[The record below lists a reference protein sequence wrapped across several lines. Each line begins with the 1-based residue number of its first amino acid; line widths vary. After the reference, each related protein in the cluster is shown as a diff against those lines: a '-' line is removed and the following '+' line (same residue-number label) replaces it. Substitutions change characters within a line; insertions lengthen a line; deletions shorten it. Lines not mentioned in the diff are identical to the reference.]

1 MSDINEI
8 VSKKAIQGIIT
19 TDESITRLDKSTMAY
34 IITIEKL
41 AETLRKEGIT
51 LKELNAAQKR
61 ANEEKERSKKQDK
74 ELTAAEKALEKQRQ
88 RGLAQMAKMEAKEMA
103 LQAAIQ
109 KEVKSEQDLIA
120 KTNALVAVRKRL
132 DTTTEKG
139 RAEHARLTAEIKK
152 NTLSLKNQDKQIS
165 RNQRNVGNYKSA
177 LEGLKG
183 SFAVLAVGVAAV
195 IGVFSKFNKFIQSA
209 IDKTDIQQLAEVSLA
224 TALGY
229 VSKEL
234 LNQAS
239 ALQTLT
245 RFGDEEIIRGQ
256 SFLAQMGLTEEQI
269 LKITPAILDFAQ
281 AKGIDLKTASDL
293 VAKSVGSETNALSRY
308 GIQIEGAAG
317 SSERMASALDAL
329 NSKFEGQAAAALV
342 GKGALVQLGNTIGD
356 VLERVGKYITDGINP
371 MIRGLNSL
379 ITIRDKES
387 EALITEQEEL
397 NHLVSMITNANTSQK
412 IRRDLITDLQEMY
425 PNFLKNL
432 NTESVTNKEL
442 AARLVDVNEQYKL
455 KIAAVIMDEKLQKV
469 NEKIAQTYRDELHQL
484 ELLAKAELKKNKVY
498 RDQNTKTHR
507 ANIERIKKTREE
519 RELERDAI
527 VESVNALF
535 GLSKANEEYITDGQL
550 LAQKKAAAIK
560 KAEEERIAL
569 AEKSAE
575 EQIELEDAITENLIE
590 EFDRRTKAAAKAAKD
605 AAKAAKAAAKA
616 AKDAAK
622 AARQDFDAPEEA
634 DAEDDD
640 FLKKLGTRNAA
651 IIEQA
656 RNLAAQQVQIESI
669 KNEEIEALYA
679 AGQLTDEEYNA
690 LKVANAKDT
699 WEKIQSIAETAVSII
714 NDALYYGVEIYNNTL
729 EAKSIRLDEQR
740 EKELLDAEGDK
751 IAQAKI
757 NEKYDKKDAEI
768 KTKQAKA
775 EKKAALITAGMN
787 VALSLIASLVR
798 NPLPVGLPFL
808 LLNAAFGALQIAAI
822 ASKPIPKFFKGTE
835 SAPAGVISVGEKGK
849 ELIRTKSGQTLLAND
864 PALVSGLEGAKIYTN
879 KETERILSDRTSP
892 QGGSD
897 PAMISELIQTNKM
910 VASALSKQ
918 THNHFYPTH
927 YVKRSGN
934 YTENYRNKKL
944 KGLN

>member
-1 MSDINEI
+1 MADINQI
-8 VSKKAIQGIIT
+8 VSKQAIQGIIT
-19 TDESITRLDKSTMAY
+19 TDESITRLDKTTKDY
-34 IITIEKL
+34 IVTIEKL
-41 AETLRKEGIT
+41 ARTLQKEGIS

-61 ANEEKERSKKQDK
+61 ANEEKERLKQNDK

-88 RGLAQMAKMEAKEMA
+88 RGLAVMAKQEAKERE
-103 LQAAIQ
+103 LTAAIN

-569 AEKSAE
+569 AEKSSK

-590 EFDRRTKAAAKAAKD
+590 EFDRRTKAAE
-605 AAKAAKAAAKA
+605 KA